1 MFGIFS
7 KKIYLKDY
15 LDGLVDVHC
24 HILPGID
31 DGAQTVE
38 DSIEIIKSL
47 NNIGIRKHIPTPHIM
62 EGFYAN
68 TKESIENSYALLLEG
83 KSIDKKNIMTPSA
96 EYMIDSNFEKLIE
109 ENNLLPLYEK
119 YILIE
124 MSYFK
129 ASINLHNVLFDLQN
143 LGYTPILAHPE
154 RYNYFHNNLNY
165 YKELKTRGCLFQL
178 NLLSLSNYYGESTKK
193 IAYKLIQEDLIDFV
207 ASDSHNVRHVKKI
220 SDIKIDKSIKN
231 NVLNIV
237 TNTIE
242 KFSAI

>member
-1 MFGIFS
+1 
-7 KKIYLKDY
+7 
-15 LDGLVDVHC
+15 
-24 HILPGID
+24 
-31 DGAQTVE
+31 
-38 DSIEIIKSL
+38 
-47 NNIGIRKHIPTPHIM
+47 
-62 EGFYAN
+62 
-68 TKESIENSYALLLEG
+68 
-83 KSIDKKNIMTPSA
+83 
-96 EYMIDSNFEKLIE
+96 MIDSNFEKLIE

-154 RYNYFHNNLNY
+154 RYNYLHDNLDY
-165 YKELKTRGCLFQL
+165 YKELKNRGCLFQL

>member
-83 KSIDKKNIMTPSA
+83 KSIDKKNIITFA
-96 EYMIDSNFEKLIE
+96 FWHGITLLKWIILNTIDSKLIYSV
-109 ENNLLPLYEK
+109 N
-119 YILIE
+119 
-124 MSYFK
+124 
-129 ASINLHNVLFDLQN
+129 A
-143 LGYTPILAHPE
+143 
-154 RYNYFHNNLNY
+154 NLNTSSWHFFVY
-165 YKELKTRGCLFQL
+165 
-178 NLLSLSNYYGESTKK
+178 NLP
-193 IAYKLIQEDLIDFV
+193 
-207 ASDSHNVRHVKKI
+207 
-220 SDIKIDKSIKN
+220 IKICKL
-231 NVLNIV
+231 VLRKKDRFIS
-237 TNTIE
+237 TT
-242 KFSAI
+242 STY